1 MLWMADLSS
10 IPIKLKSRGL
20 RSVEK
25 TGLKKDH
32 MNCFVHEIYAIVTFI
47 LN

>member
-1 MLWMADLSS
+1 MDGRLIFHSNK
-10 IPIKLKSRGL
+10 IKIWGF
-20 RSVEK
+20 VINGE